1 MFTNVKLVS
10 QYNSLINDLSKQ
22 ESVLNIKLKS
32 LKTN

>member
-10 QYNSLINDLSKQ
+10 QYNSLISNLSKQ